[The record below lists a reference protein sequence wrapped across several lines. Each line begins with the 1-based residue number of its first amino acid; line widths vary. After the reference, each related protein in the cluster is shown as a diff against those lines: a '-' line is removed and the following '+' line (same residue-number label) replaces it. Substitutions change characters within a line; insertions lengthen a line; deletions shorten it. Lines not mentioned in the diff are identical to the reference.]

1 VGDFYPGDPGKAF
14 QGADFHVELN
24 PEFGAAV
31 TYRLAESLQTRRA
44 ERQAAERELQ
54 EAGEDTPY
62 PTWEELKL
70 EDREEAPAVILTIR
84 DADGQVVRR
93 VTGPASAGVHRVHW
107 DLRYPGT
114 TPVNAN
120 TSSDGSGPMVAP
132 GTFTV
137 ELATFEESEFTA
149 LSGPVEFDVV
159 ALGEHTL
166 PMPDRDAVVA
176 FHLEAGELQRQ
187 VMGADAALQRAMDEV
202 RAMKNVV
209 LRDPKGTPELRDMA
223 RRLEVRLM
231 DLDEILNGDPTKPR
245 RQEPAM
251 PGITTRIGNA
261 IGNALGATHGPT
273 QTHREQL
280 EIARAAWE
288 GVRGTLE
295 QMIEVDV
302 PAFAARLEA
311 EGFRWTPGMGVPGGG

>member
-44 ERQAAERELQ
+44 ERQAAEREQQ

-62 PTWEELKL
+62 PSWEELKL

-93 VTGPASAGVHRVHW
+93 ITGPASAGVHRVHW

-114 TPVNAN
+114 TPVRAG
-120 TSSDGSGPMVAP
+120 TSSDGSGPLVAP

-137 ELATFEESEFTA
+137 ELATFAESEFTA
-149 LSGPVEFDVV
+149 LTGPVEFDVV
-159 ALGEHTL
+159 AIGEHTL

-187 VMGADAALQRAMDEV
+187 VMGADAALQQAMDEV
-202 RAMKNVV
+202 RAMKNAV
-209 LRDPKGTPELRDMA
+209 LRDPKGTPELRDVA
-223 RRLEVRLM
+223 RQLELRLM
-231 DLDEILNGDPTKPR
+231 DLAEIMNGDPTKPR

-251 PGITTRIGNA
+251 PGLTSRLGTA
-261 IGNALGATHGPT
+261 IGNSLGTTHGPT

-280 EIARAAWE
+280 EIARAQWAA
-288 GVRGTLE
+288 VRGRLE
-295 QMIEVDV
+295 QAVEVEV
-302 PAFAARLEA
+302 PALAERLESL
-311 EGFRWTPGMGVPGGG
+311 GLRWTPGMGVPGGG